1 MAIFELHTNKGR
13 ELIEKE
19 PVFIKEIS
27 VAHSLD
33 MQFIGQTHVLNVPL
47 QNPGVSIEIIQA
59 AFNEVYFNRFKVD
72 LSEIRAQ
79 IVNVTTTVTGQRS
92 EINLDGLIDP
102 KARGQTLRA
111 AQAGSR
117 DVWFDGEWHDTPIF
131 AREVLPLGVTI
142 NGPAIIEQ
150 MDSMTLIEPYDKA
163 TVDISGN
170 IFISVGVKQ

>member
-1 MAIFELHTNKGR
+1 
-13 ELIEKE
+13 
-19 PVFIKEIS
+19 
-27 VAHSLD
+27 

-47 QNPGVSIEIIQA
+47 QNPEVSIEIIQA

-102 KARGQTLRA
+102 TARGQTLRA

-117 DVWFDGEWHDTPIF
+117 DVWFDGEWYDTPIF
-131 AREVLPLGVTI
+131 AREVLPFGVTI

-150 MDSMTLIEPYDKA
+150 MDSMTLIEPYDTA
-163 TVDISGN
+163 TVDIGGN
-170 IFISVGVKQ
+170 IFVSLGVRQ

>member
-1 MAIFELHTNKGR
+1 
-13 ELIEKE
+13 
-19 PVFIKEIS
+19 
-27 VAHSLD
+27 

-47 QNPGVSIEIIQA
+47 QNPEVSIEIIQA

-102 KARGQTLRA
+102 TARGQTLRA

-117 DVWFDGEWHDTPIF
+117 DVWFDGEWYDTPIF
-131 AREVLPLGVTI
+131 AREVLPFGVTI

-150 MDSMTLIEPYDKA
+150 MDSMTLIEPHDKA

>member
-1 MAIFELHTNKGR
+1 
-13 ELIEKE
+13 
-19 PVFIKEIS
+19 
-27 VAHSLD
+27 

-47 QNPGVSIEIIQA
+47 QNPEVSIEIIQG

-79 IVNVTTTVTGQRS
+79 IVNVATTVTGLRS

-102 KARGQTLRA
+102 KARAHTLRA
-111 AQAGSR
+111 AQVGSR
-117 DVWFDGEWHDTPIF
+117 VVWFDGEWHDTPIF
-131 AREVLPLGVTI
+131 VREVLPLGVTI
-142 NGPAIIEQ
+142 HGPAIIEQ

-163 TVDISGN
+163 TIDISGN